1 VEWIVLPADPAA
13 YARRLYALLR
23 DLDEAGY
30 DRILLQ
36 RPPAGPAWQGVNDRI
51 TRAAAAFG

>member
-1 VEWIVLPADPAA
+1 VLPADPAA

-51 TRAAAAFG
+51 TRAAAAFD

>member
-1 VEWIVLPADPAA
+1 
-13 YARRLYALLR
+13 LYALLR

-36 RPPAGPAWQGVNDRI
+36 RPPVGPAWQGVNDRI